1 MYYKRF
7 PDFLNY
13 METERM
19 VANLKNANIDLK
31 DVAYFSRS
39 LDVIPYQVLLNTN
52 FEGTV
57 GAFKA
62 TALIKAP
69 HIQFKGDLAINGL
82 PNWETS
88 VLNIENAHLNI
99 DKKGIEYY
107 APKLTKNNSFQF
119 SSLGDILM

>member
-13 METERM
+13 MEAVRM
-19 VANLKNANIDLK
+19 VANLKNAKIDLK

-69 HIQFKGDLAINGL
+69 YLQFRIPLQAQYL
-82 PNWETS
+82 PT
-88 VLNIENAHLNI
+88 LR
-99 DKKGIEYY
+99 
-107 APKLTKNNSFQF
+107 
-119 SSLGDILM
+119 